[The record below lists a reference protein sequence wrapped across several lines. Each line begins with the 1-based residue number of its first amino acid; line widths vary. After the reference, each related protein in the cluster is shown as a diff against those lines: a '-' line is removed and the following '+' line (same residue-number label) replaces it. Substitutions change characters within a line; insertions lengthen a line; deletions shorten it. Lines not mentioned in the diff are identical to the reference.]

1 MSPEAN
7 EPGERYSHPNRGT
20 LGPPP
25 YGGGH
30 LNLSAE
36 QLHDHENEPSWKAP
50 REGRGPSTATL
61 IAIVVAAGA
70 AILIALWAL
79 GVI

>member
-1 MSPEAN
+1 VTNEERPG

-20 LGPPP
+20 LGEAYP
-25 YGGGH
+25 GTQR

-36 QLHDHENEPSWKAP
+36 QLHDHENEPSWAP
-50 REGRGPSTATL
+50 PRQGLGTGSW
-61 IAIVVAAGA
+61 IAIVVAAGVA
-70 AILIALWAL
+70 ALVVLWAV